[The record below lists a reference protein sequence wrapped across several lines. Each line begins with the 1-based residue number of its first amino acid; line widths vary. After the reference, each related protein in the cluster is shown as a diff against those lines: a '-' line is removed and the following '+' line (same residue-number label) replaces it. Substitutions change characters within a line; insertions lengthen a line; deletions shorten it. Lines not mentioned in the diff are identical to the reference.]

1 MAKLGDNISDA
12 MTDKPRI
19 QRAKPAVAPDLPD
32 LPAEVRV
39 ATVKRVAIMLEEND
53 NIPPTGL
60 FIGCNGNSYMLRP
73 GIRVNALP
81 ELLEVLDNAVMSTA
95 IMDPSTQRVV
105 GYRDKLRYP
114 YRILTAA

>member
-19 QRAKPAVAPDLPD
+19 QRAKPEVVSD